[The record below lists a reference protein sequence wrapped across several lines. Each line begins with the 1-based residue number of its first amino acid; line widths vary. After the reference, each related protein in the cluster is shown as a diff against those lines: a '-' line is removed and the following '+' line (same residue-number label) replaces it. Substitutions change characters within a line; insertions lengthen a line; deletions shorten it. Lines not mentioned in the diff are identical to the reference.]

1 MTTAWPRRSTGITPL
16 LHYHGPLRLPTHR
29 HPRLLIPATPPGYEP
44 QHVGSPGFLD
54 QSFATRHPLSPRQ
67 AEPVHAL
74 MTSRFVLASAF
85 PAAWPPA
92 TCVSRPIPVQ
102 PLTAYGSQLRCPQLA
117 PLRSG
122 PFPNRSRSPRF
133 VTSTRQTAATCFI
146 SIYMAATSQAARL
159 ARLFLAHR
167 KHTEGRKEN
176 VLDNDRFRVLPCV
189 SLAKNPLSSCCENLS
204 ACTST
209 GPAKSIILET
219 ASENQTVT

>member
-67 AEPVHAL
+67 ADTVHAL
-74 MTSRFVLASAF
+74 MTSRIVLASAS

-102 PLTAYGSQLRCPQLA
+102 PLTAYGSQLRCPRLSAASPRLTRTDLA
-117 PLRSG
+117 PRASLPPRDRPQLHASSAFTWQP
-122 PFPNRSRSPRF
+122 PFRLLDWPGF
-133 VTSTRQTAATCFI
+133 
-146 SIYMAATSQAARL
+146 AR
-159 ARLFLAHR
+159 R
-167 KHTEGRKEN
+167 TEE
-176 VLDNDRFRVLPCV
+176 
-189 SLAKNPLSSCCENLS
+189 
-204 ACTST
+204 
-209 GPAKSIILET
+209 
-219 ASENQTVT
+219 Q

>member
-16 LHYHGPLRLPTHR
+16 PHYNGPLRLPPYQR
-29 HPRLLIPATPPGYEP
+29 IRLLIPATPPGYEP
-44 QHVGSPGFLD
+44 QHDGSPGFLD

-74 MTSRFVLASAF
+74 MSSRFVPASAS

-102 PLTAYGSQLRCPQLA
+102 PLTAYGSQLRCPRLA

-133 VTSTRQTAATCFI
+133 VTSTRQTAATWFI

-159 ARLFLAHR
+159 AGLCPAHQRAQREETPRIAFRARLEFS
-167 KHTEGRKEN
+167 
-176 VLDNDRFRVLPCV
+176 VLSVVL
-189 SLAKNPLSSCCENLS
+189 
-204 ACTST
+204 
-209 GPAKSIILET
+209 
-219 ASENQTVT
+219 

>member
-1 MTTAWPRRSTGITPL
+1 MTIVWPRRSTGITPF
-16 LHYHGPLRLPTHR
+16 LHYHGPLRLPTYR

-44 QHVGSPGFLD
+44 QQVGSPGFLD

-74 MTSRFVLASAF
+74 MSSRFVPASAS

-102 PLTAYGSQLRCPQLA
+102 PLTAYGSQLRCPRLA

-133 VTSTRQTAATCFI
+133 VTSTRQTAATWFI

-159 ARLFLAHR
+159 AGLCPAHQR
-167 KHTEGRKEN
+167 AQRQETFRIAFGARPRFS
-176 VLDNDRFRVLPCV
+176 VL
-189 SLAKNPLSSCCENLS
+189 SCCGS
-204 ACTST
+204 
-209 GPAKSIILET
+209 GET
-219 ASENQTVT
+219 